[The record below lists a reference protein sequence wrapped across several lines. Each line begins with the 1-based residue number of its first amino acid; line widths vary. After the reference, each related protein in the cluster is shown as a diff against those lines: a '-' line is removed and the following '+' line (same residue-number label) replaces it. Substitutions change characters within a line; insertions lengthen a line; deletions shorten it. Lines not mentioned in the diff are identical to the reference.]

1 MPRRKGWGSSSA
13 PTSSRSPRPSAIG
26 EYAVASSSAIAYSYS
41 PFLAALLG
49 GLLPVSAAGGVLPS
63 YVFAALLALVGL
75 YEGGVLV
82 EMVRAL
88 SQRSTSIGYGRR
100 GSITILLRV
109 GLIVV
114 VILAFDL
121 SFNPAFLLD
130 FLNRFP
136 SNTLWTALIPF
147 LWSAQGLA
155 DWANGAW
162 LEGAGFGI
170 GQVAFV
176 AFLAYAAG
184 RLRLRY
190 WVPSGGTSRW
200 SDRPS
205 FPATRS

>member
-1 MPRRKGWGSSSA
+1 M
-13 PTSSRSPRPSAIG
+13 
-26 EYAVASSSAIAYSYS
+26 
-41 PFLAALLG
+41 
-49 GLLPVSAAGGVLPS
+49 LPVSAAGGVLPS

-190 WVPSGGTSRW
+190 WVPSGGDLEMVGSTVVSGHPFLTTLGLSAPEAALVSKDLRGLVRRREMLPILALPPC
-200 SDRPS
+200 S
-205 FPATRS
+205 